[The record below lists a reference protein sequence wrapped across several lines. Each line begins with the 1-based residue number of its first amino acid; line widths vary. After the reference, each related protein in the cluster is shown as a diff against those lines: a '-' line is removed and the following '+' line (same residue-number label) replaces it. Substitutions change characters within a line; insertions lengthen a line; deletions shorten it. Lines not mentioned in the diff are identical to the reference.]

1 MSKAITPL
9 QKKILK
15 DMADVQN
22 RAEAMFQVYMHQVG
36 YIIEHFGNDVVQT
49 VASVILHHDELNF
62 NQLLANRIVDKL
74 TDVLIVRADACAN
87 QIIDQWNEV
96 SNDFDILSRFAI
108 AMIARK
114 TQPPWVSAKIDLKKQ
129 ISTDAIDPRKGH
141 IHFYLRNIVT
151 MIMQDLQQAAV
162 SKKTPTEALRIIR
175 GRFRSDRKMGSRN
188 RMFESARGPFDPSF
202 RDFSDF
208 DDQVKTTFGSAAWE
222 MIEGVYTQE
231 QIESFLTR
239 QQQAMQWDHRQYRP
253 WFTDE
258 IKANNRFLRDLE
270 QLLGY
275 DAVTQLHSGMLQ
287 IGSEQMGIEDF
298 EWVATKPRTCD
309 CCADRDGLTMKEIKA
324 KFNDQYGDDPPPLHP
339 NCRCSL
345 VPKISDS
352 WGSDVLKQKG
362 FKWDPRNGEASYVAT
377 DTEKKY
383 GIQDMSL
390 DDFMNKFG
398 R

>member
-1 MSKAITPL
+1 
-9 QKKILK
+9 
-15 DMADVQN
+15 
-22 RAEAMFQVYMHQVG
+22 
-36 YIIEHFGNDVVQT
+36 
-49 VASVILHHDELNF
+49 
-62 NQLLANRIVDKL
+62 
-74 TDVLIVRADACAN
+74 
-87 QIIDQWNEV
+87 
-96 SNDFDILSRFAI
+96 
-108 AMIARK
+108 
-114 TQPPWVSAKIDLKKQ
+114 
-129 ISTDAIDPRKGH
+129 
-141 IHFYLRNIVT
+141 
-151 MIMQDLQQAAV
+151 
-162 SKKTPTEALRIIR
+162 
-175 GRFRSDRKMGSRN
+175 
-188 RMFESARGPFDPSF
+188 MFESARGPFDPSF

-287 IGSEQMGIEDF
+287 IGSEQMGIDDF

-352 WGSDVLKQKG
+352 WGSDVLEQKG
-362 FKWDPRNGEASYVAT
+362 FKWNPRNGEASYVAT